1 MQNLNLVVRKR
12 QTNPPQEHSTKSQA
26 LTFTS
31 VKSQD
36 KGAVPDFTE
45 TKQKQELIATANSK
59 LDPFAIKG
67 IPGTTGRTNGASG

>member
-12 QTNPPQEHSTKSQA
+12 QTNPPREHSTKSLA

-45 TKQKQELIATANSK
+45 TKEKQQLVATANSK
-59 LDPFAIKG
+59 LDPLAIKG
-67 IPGTTGRTNGASG
+67 IPGTTGKTNGASR